1 MKVRDKDIK
10 EIKKNKVRYGKKN
23 IKNEKS
29 DKRIIMEKKLI
40 LKSRNMGGEKK
51 LYL

>member
-23 IKNEKS
+23 IKMRKVIKE
-29 DKRIIMEKKLI
+29 
-40 LKSRNMGGEKK
+40 
-51 LYL
+51 